1 MPKKNNN
8 PKVHQSNGINPD
20 AADIKNLFA
29 MIKKNAVKM
38 IDLRFTD
45 LPGQWQHFTIPAH
58 TFEEEAFYEGIGFD
72 GSSIRGWQSIHES
85 DMLVVPLPNT
95 ASIDPFM
102 NAKNISMI
110 CDIYDPIT
118 REPYSRDP
126 RYIARK
132 AENFLRSSKIANT
145 AYFGPEA
152 EFFILDHVAYN
163 INEYSSWYK
172 IDSREGFWNTG
183 SELETNLGHKIRQK
197 EGYFPVPPAD
207 STNDIRTSMVEHL
220 LAAGIEVETHHHEV
234 ATGGQAE
241 IDMKYLPLLK
251 CADALQM
258 YKYIIKNTARS
269 FGKTATFMP
278 KPIFNDNGSGM
289 HVHQSLWNNG
299 KPLFA
304 GREYAGLSKLALYYI
319 GGLLKHAGSLL
330 AFTNPTTISYKRLV
344 PGYEAPVNL
353 AYSKRNRSAAVRIP
367 MYSEN
372 PKTKRLEFRCPD
384 GTANPYL
391 SFSAMLMAGLDG
403 VINKIDPGKPIDE
416 DMYSLSEEEVK
427 KIPQAPD
434 YLEIALKCLE
444 DDNKYLKRSGVFTD
458 DLIRTWIKY
467 KMENEVKQVQ
477 LRPHPYEFHLYYEV

>member
-1 MPKKNNN
+1 MPRKNNGIN
-8 PKVHQSNGINPD
+8 NGINPNP
-20 AADIKNLFA
+20 ADIKKVFA
-29 MIKKNAVKM
+29 TIKKNDAKM

-45 LPGQWQHFTIPAH
+45 LPGQWQHFSIPVQA
-58 TFEEEAFYEGIGFD
+58 FDEKAFYEGIGFD

-85 DMLVVPLPNT
+85 DMLVVPLPHT
-95 ASIDPFM
+95 ANVDPFILT
-102 NAKNISMI
+102 KTISII

-118 REPYSRDP
+118 NQPYSRDP
-126 RYIARK
+126 RFTARK
-132 AENFLRSSKIANT
+132 AEQFLRSSKIAET

-183 SELETNLGHKIRQK
+183 SEFEANLGHKIRQK

-207 STNDIRTSMVEHL
+207 STNDIRNTMVQHL
-220 LAAGIEVETHHHEV
+220 ISAGIEIETQHHEV

-241 IDMKYLPLLK
+241 IDMKYAPLLE
-251 CADALQM
+251 CADKLQM

-289 HVHQSLWNNG
+289 HTHQSLWTNG

-304 GREYAGLSKLALYYI
+304 GKEYAGLSKLALYYI
-319 GGLLKHAGSLL
+319 GGLLKHTGSLL

-391 SFSAMLMAGLDG
+391 AFAAMLMAGLDG
-403 VINKIDPGKPIDE
+403 VINKIDPGKPVDT
-416 DMYSLSEEEVK
+416 DMYHLSDEEVS

-434 YLEIALKCLE
+434 DLELALNSLKK
-444 DDNKYLKRSGVFTD
+444 DNDYLKRGGVFTD
-458 DLIRTWIKY
+458 DLIDTWIKY
-467 KMENEVKQVQ
+467 KMENEVKQVR